1 MNQDRITE
9 ASISEEDLVKLSR
22 EQIEKGSKSFNF
34 ASFFFNEK
42 ERHGAWLL
50 YSWCRFCDDEID
62 RAPNAAAALSA
73 MERLER
79 ETRRLLR
86 VEIDSSIQGE
96 QSSLPKEST
105 ALSDQTS
112 LSPAGQT
119 AFYGLGLVVKEFGI
133 PTKYPLDLLRG
144 FRMDVESREFETL
157 AELDEYCYC
166 VAGVVGLMMCHITGI
181 SESEALHHAVAMGS
195 AMQLTNISR
204 DVDQDWKMGRIYF
217 PRQWLR
223 ELLIE
228 PSEFGSPANRQK
240 WPILAKRLLDQAERA
255 YETGEAGLEFLS
267 FRSALAVAIASR
279 VYRQIG
285 VKVRREGAQA
295 WDERRYVPS
304 VLKLGLAAKAGLK
317 LAQRLHPR
325 LWQNWKPQR
334 INEVYSFLR

>member
-1 MNQDRITE
+1 MNPDRLTE
-9 ASISEEDLVKLSR
+9 TSVFEEDLIKSSR

-62 RAPNAAAALSA
+62 RAPNATAALWA

-79 ETRRLLR
+79 ETRRLLG
-86 VEIDSSIQGE
+86 VDIDSSIKGE
-96 QSSLPKEST
+96 SDSLP
-105 ALSDQTS
+105 SDEIG
-112 LSPAGQT
+112 LSPTGQA
-119 AFYGLGLVVKEFGI
+119 AFNGLGLVVKEFGI
-133 PTKYPLDLLRG
+133 PTQYPLDLLRG

-181 SESEALHHAVAMGS
+181 SEPEALHHAVAMGS

-255 YETGEAGLEFLS
+255 YETGDAGLEFLS

-285 VKVRREGAQA
+285 VKVRLKGAQA

-304 VLKLGLAAKAGLK
+304 ILKLGLAVKAGLK

-325 LWQNWKPQR
+325 LWQGWKPQR
-334 INEVYSFLR
+334 IDEVYSFLR